1 MNTNVQPEQQLT
13 SYRLQTVLN
22 GKDAQANA
30 EHIAI
35 SRETQTLIQCRARL
49 SDIIND
55 VTEVIEIYWGI
66 EQSDKI
72 LEQFSNT
79 VSDLDTALLG
89 LLGDIMASM
98 MLDENYKEM

>member
-1 MNTNVQPEQQLT
+1 MDTNVQTEQQPV
-13 SYRLQTVLN
+13 SYRLQKVLN
-22 GKDAQANA
+22 GKDAQTNA
-30 EHIAI
+30 EHITI

-55 VTEVIEIYWGI
+55 VTEVIGTYWGI

-79 VSDLDTALLG
+79 ASDLDTALLG
-89 LLGDIMASM
+89 LMGDIMATT
-98 MLDENYKEM
+98 MLDENYTEM